1 MDICLNAI
9 SFFTLSYI
17 TQNAQRSGNCRQET
31 DGDLKN
37 GLPSFCFH
45 LALFLRLVD
54 TWFSLI
60 DFKEVGVH
68 GTHGNAVVN
77 HTFLCFDGWYFN
89 SLRAPFLAIIVVII
103 DDRRLSSM
111 TTDIW
116 YKRSFLS
123 IAGAKVQQFW
133 VGNKFLGYR
142 FFCCVCK
149 CLTDST
155 LQRYL
160 GNQLLHF
167 DRIGRKWR
175 LVTQNFR
182 KAVISGHFHF
192 QFSSSHATIHGH
204 NEFSDKACPCFDVK
218 KKLDSY
224 FVKGCEK

>member
-1 MDICLNAI
+1 MI
-9 SFFTLSYI
+9 SV
-17 TQNAQRSGNCRQET
+17 
-31 DGDLKN
+31 DLLLDFDN
-37 GLPSFCFH
+37 LILFH
-45 LALFLRLVD
+45 LGWTLHRQWGSWTQRPWMRGGWRNHRDRPDGFSCLRGAALSCNPRSCRE
-54 TWFSLI
+54 WR
-60 DFKEVGVH
+60 VGVH
-68 GTHGNAVVN
+68 WTHGNAVVN
-77 HTFLCFDGWYFN
+77 HTLCVFRWLIFQLPRSLISCPYFG
-89 SLRAPFLAIIVVII
+89 RHWCPAPNINRDSNV
-103 DDRRLSSM
+103 SSVK
-111 TTDIW
+111 TDIW

-182 KAVISGHFHF
+182 KAVISGHGHF
-192 QFSSSHATIHGH
+192 RSKSFSGRSVI
-204 NEFSDKACPCFDVK
+204 
-218 KKLDSY
+218 L
-224 FVKGCEK
+224 